1 MLAGTALRLYLCL
14 CPEARRISDSVSMD
28 YFIDESGN
36 TGDLARSDGG
46 FAFGD
51 QPIFSLAAVA
61 VRDELSLMAEIER
74 LRVRHGIHGN
84 ELKSSALTDRP
95 EFVLDI
101 IRYFCAGGHPYFL
114 EVVDKKY
121 LISCY
126 ITQGQLLPPAPGEPD
141 DERLHD
147 VRNVVAD
154 YLYERA
160 PDEVFLKYLAACKVP
175 SDATLRA
182 QLEALLEFARSAP
195 EDEVQSVAVYD
206 GATSAL
212 DEYATAL
219 SDGKDKAYLKFLP
232 VPDESKRG
240 KPIWM
245 LPNLSAFTNIY
256 ARINLYEKGNVST
269 VRLIHDEQVH
279 FDDILQASKKTT
291 ESLRERAD
299 EVFTPHANFDFRE
312 SATLSFSR
320 SADSMG
326 LQVADVLAVFCMRYA
341 KDFFARRK
349 RPSQAAHETY
359 NLLIQFTNPLNGVG
373 INHVM
378 SSGRALSLIVNEIR
392 AWRS

>member
-1 MLAGTALRLYLCL
+1 
-14 CPEARRISDSVSMD
+14 MD

-36 TGDLARSDGG
+36 TGDLARSDAA

-61 VRDELSLMAEIER
+61 VREELSLIAEIER
-74 LRVRHGIHGN
+74 LRVRHGIQGN

-95 EFVLDI
+95 RFVRDI
-101 IRYFCAGGHPYFL
+101 VSYLCAEGHPYFL

-121 LISCY
+121 QLSCY
-126 ITQGQLLPPAPGEPD
+126 ITQGQLLPPIPGVPE

-160 PDEVFLKYLAACKVP
+160 PDDVFLKYLAACKTP

-182 QLEALLEFARSAP
+182 QLEALLEFARTAP

-212 DEYATAL
+212 EEYDAAL

-256 ARINLYEKGNVST
+256 ARINLYEKGNVSA

-279 FDDILQASKKTT
+279 FDHILQASKETT

-299 EVFTPHANFDFRE
+299 EVYTPHADFNFRE
-312 SATLSFSR
+312 SATLSFSHA
-320 SADSMG
+320 ADSMG
-326 LQVADVLAVFCMRYA
+326 LQIADVLAGFCMRYA
-341 KDFFARRK
+341 KDFFTKGR
-349 RPSQAAHETY
+349 RPSQAAHEAY
-359 NLLIQFTNPLNGVG
+359 DLLIQFTNPLNGVG

-378 SSGRALSLIVNEIR
+378 SSGRALSLIFNEIR
-392 AWRS
+392 AWRA